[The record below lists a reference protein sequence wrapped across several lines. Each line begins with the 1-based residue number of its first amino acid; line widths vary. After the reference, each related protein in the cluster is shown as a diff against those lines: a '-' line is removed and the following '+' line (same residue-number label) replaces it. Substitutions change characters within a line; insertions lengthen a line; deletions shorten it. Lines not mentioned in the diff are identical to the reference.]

1 MVLGNGMDGGGGSD
15 EHNAPQGSANGGA
28 LGSFTGYGTQQQAW
42 YKSAKNFY
50 EKDRVLEPADRE
62 WLGQTYQSVAKAH
75 LWGRLVGF
83 AAGCGADFAYQ
94 AIRLRSR
101 QGVNLSRSFLFGVA
115 GTVVG
120 TYQCGLYAYWRAL
133 ESVAPVERYDDLEE
147 DAGAAARRRRHEV
160 LQLLRDS
167 MPAVWADYF
176 NKTARDPSLRMPD
189 PQVLWESILRG
200 ERPNMAMYRQ
210 EPLAQSPMARLASP
224 PDLRPVQNP
233 VSAAPNEATTN
244 LPVNEDPFSAEITE
258 PSTSL
263 SAWDRVRQQNSI
275 TSSPGDSWEQV
286 RKRSI
291 GAFGG
296 PGPQNADKEQN
307 EFDELLNAERRGIWD
322 EIDGPK

>member
-1 MVLGNGMDGGGGSD
+1 MAPGDGIDGGGGGD
-15 EHNAPQGSANGGA
+15 EYIPRQGSPNDKA

-42 YKSAKNFY
+42 YKSAKRFY
-50 EKDRVLEPADRE
+50 EKDSVLEPADRE
-62 WLGQTYQSVAKAH
+62 WLGQTYQSVARAH

-83 AAGCGADFAYQ
+83 AAGFGADFAYQ
-94 AIRLRSR
+94 AMRLRSR

-147 DAGAAARRRRHEV
+147 DGGAAARRRRHEV

-189 PQVLWESILRG
+189 PHVLWQGILRG
-200 ERPNMAMYRQ
+200 ERPNMPMYRH
-210 EPLAQSPMARLASP
+210 ESLAQSPMARLTSP
-224 PDLRPVQNP
+224 PDLRPVQHPAGPAP
-233 VSAAPNEATTN
+233 VEASARPA
-244 LPVNEDPFSAEITE
+244 NEDPFSAEITE
-258 PSTSL
+258 PSNSL

-275 TSSPGDSWEQV
+275 PQTSGDSWDQV
-286 RKRSI
+286 RRRSM
-291 GAFGG
+291 GG
-296 PGPQNADKEQN
+296 FPGPAPPNTDREQN